1 MNALEIAIVILI
13 GILVCGYS
21 IILFLIFKFGS
32 KSPNIEKN
40 IDFTPTVSLVIPT
53 RNEEGIIKRRLE
65 NIVSMS
71 YPWDKLEVL
80 FIDGSNDST
89 PQIINEFANNYP
101 FIRLETQKKSGFNN
115 ALNQGYNSARGE
127 IVVKSDCDALPEKD
141 ALKNLIGNFADQRIG
156 VVGGRHTVLSPL
168 LSSNE
173 KPIEKEFK
181 SIQYKIQ
188 IVESYFHST
197 LLAHGALAGH
207 PRKLSKLLKK

>member
-168 LSSNE
+168 LSSNA
-173 KPIEKEFK
+173 K
-181 SIQYKIQ
+181 
-188 IVESYFHST
+188 
-197 LLAHGALAGH
+197 AD
-207 PRKLSKLLKK
+207 